1 MAQEAEVAGAD
12 RQQGELPTAE
22 EVLANPSDQEAL
34 ELGSRRTV
42 TITNQSTSRTYRWWK
57 RHISMSVP
65 HVTCRDHLAVIANE
79 RTFLGYLRTAQAF
92 AMVGVILAQ
101 VFRLNHSLH
110 PNPHLGFFVVG
121 VPLSCV
127 CHGAAVLVSGIGA
140 LRFIRHQKTMARGYS
155 LSGGWELT
163 SIGMLTTLILL
174 SIFLLTLII
183 SIDKG

>member
-1 MAQEAEVAGAD
+1 MARESKEAD
-12 RQQGELPTAE
+12 SDQQHSELPTAS

-34 ELGSRRTV
+34 ELGLQLRATTTS
-42 TITNQSTSRTYRWWK
+42 QSTSKAYRWWK

-65 HVTCRDHLAVIANE
+65 HVTCRDHLANE

-92 AMVGVILAQ
+92 AMVGVVIAQ

-127 CHGAAVLVSGIGA
+127 CHGSAILISGLGA
-140 LRFIRHQKTMARGYS
+140 FRFIRYQKAMARGYA
-155 LSGGWELT
+155 LSGGWEMT
-163 SIGMLTTLILL
+163 CIGMLTTLVLI

-183 SIDKG
+183 SVDQD